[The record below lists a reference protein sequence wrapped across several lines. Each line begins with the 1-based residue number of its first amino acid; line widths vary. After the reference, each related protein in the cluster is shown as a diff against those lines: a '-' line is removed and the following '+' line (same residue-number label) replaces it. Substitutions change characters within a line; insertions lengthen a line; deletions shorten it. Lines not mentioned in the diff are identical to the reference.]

1 MLTEMRLRNFKCF
14 EDQRIPLAPLTLFSG
29 VNGMGKSSAI
39 QALLALIQTGITGYI
54 RKALFLNGEFV
65 RLGTADDILFNNA
78 SHDVIGI
85 DLVYK
90 DEQYLCR
97 YKKTED
103 RLENCN
109 KDLKINLNEKKMI
122 KIWDNFAYLNAE
134 RCGPR
139 VTYPV
144 MDDSGSLNF
153 VGNKGEFCSI
163 VLSEFETDNVVLP
176 DVLLA
181 QDDGEILPYLL
192 QQTEA
197 WLSRLGKV
205 VRVHVQKYSSMD
217 LVNLEFSFPKEGSQR
232 YRATNVGFGLTYSLP
247 IFVAVLSA
255 QPGAFIIIENP
266 EAHLH
271 PKGQSIMGEFLVRA
285 AASGVQILLETHS
298 DHLLNGV
305 RVAVKNGLLEPD
317 KVALNFFTRGEGPA
331 ARVLTPKM
339 DKNGRLNE
347 WPEDFFDE
355 WEKNL
360 AELL

>member
-1 MLTEMRLRNFKCF
+1 MLTELRLRNFKCF

-39 QALLALIQTGITGYI
+39 QALLALIQTEMNSYVH
-54 RKALFLNGEFV
+54 KELFLNGEFV

-78 SHDVIGI
+78 SNDIIGI
-85 DLVYK
+85 DLIYSDDK
-90 DEQYLCR
+90 YFFR
-97 YKKTED
+97 YKKIENIFK
-103 RLENCN
+103 NCN
-109 KDLKINLNEKKMI
+109 KDI
-122 KIWDNFAYLNAE
+122 KIDLNKRKIELCENFIYLNAE

-144 MDDSGSLNF
+144 TDDFGPLNI
-153 VGNKGEFCSI
+153 VGNRGEFCS
-163 VLSEFETDNVVLP
+163 LALWELETDKVVLP

-181 QDDGEILPYLL
+181 QADGEILPYLL

-205 VRVHVQKYSSMD
+205 VRIHVQKYSSMD
-217 LVNLEFSFPKEGSQR
+217 LMNLEFSFPKEGSQR
-232 YRATNVGFGLTYSLP
+232 CRATNVGFGLTYSLP
-247 IFVAVLSA
+247 IFVAVLA
-255 QPGAFIIIENP
+255 ARPGAFIIIENP

-271 PKGQSIMGEFLVRA
+271 PKGQSIMGEFLARA

-317 KVALNFFTRGEGPA
+317 KVALNFFTRGEGAA

-339 DKNGRLNE
+339 DRNGRLNE